1 MNSSVDQN
9 PGGFAAGFFVLQTRR
24 SKLRSFEKQKTHENS
39 WVLILSGGER
49 GIVLTSFGHRWGPI
63 SKKQMPG
70 LRPSSFFIA
79 VALENKFSTLH
90 QRKMPHKGAFD
101 FLAEREGFEPPD
113 L

>member
-1 MNSSVDQN
+1 
-9 PGGFAAGFFVLQTRR
+9 
-24 SKLRSFEKQKTHENS
+24 
-39 WVLILSGGER
+39 
-49 GIVLTSFGHRWGPI
+49 
-63 SKKQMPG
+63 MPG

-90 QRKMPHKGAFD
+90 QRKMPHEGAFD